1 MTGRCPTAGQ
11 HLVEAVASAQSID
24 RHFDTDIDVRVTSQP
39 FFLGGRLA
47 QTHLQAE
54 RQETSRECTGES
66 TSANRELGKM
76 KLSSCEEAH
85 RAPEQFLF
93 KR

>member
-39 FFLGGRLA
+39 FFLGARLA

-54 RQETSRECTGES
+54 HRKRL
-66 TSANRELGKM
+66 ANAQG
-76 KLSSCEEAH
+76 
-85 RAPEQFLF
+85 RALRPTE
-93 KR
+93 RRS